1 MNTCSVCVLSVTSE
15 SHYVRLTSAGNRV
28 GDGNGLQL
36 HGCVPVCVCVSVF
49 VGLACLFGA
58 VNNHLHI

>member
-1 MNTCSVCVLSVTSE
+1 MNTCCVCVCVTSE
-15 SHYVRLTSAGNRV
+15 SHYVTLTSAGNRV

-36 HGCVPVCVCVSVF
+36 HGCLPVCVSVF

-58 VNNHLHI
+58 VHSHLHI